1 MTLWFA
7 KKTYLCTSM
16 KWKNYT
22 PASWFCLVLFI
33 LYAGGMSL
41 FTHTHIINKT
51 IYVHSHPFKQGT
63 MPTHDHAEKE
73 LQLLDQIFKTSLTP
87 DIIPAIDVVGIA
99 PSVSEHYPVYYQPD
113 HLIRTAAPRQ
123 LRAPPIAA

>member
-1 MTLWFA
+1 MLWFA
-7 KKTYLCTSM
+7 KKTYLCTRM

-22 PASWFCLVLFI
+22 PTRWFCLVLFT

-51 IYVHSHPFKQGT
+51 TYVHSHPFKQGS
-63 MPTHDHAEKE
+63 MPTHDHTQKE

-87 DIIPAIDVVGIA
+87 DIIPAIDVVGIVA
-99 PSVSEHYPVYYQPD
+99 LVAEFYPNYYQPG